1 MPCSPPGAG
10 GGPRALTKCHYLTA
24 VSEGLLF
31 PGSARAEMG
40 GHLARRPLRGLR
52 GNRASRDHHL
62 TPCQAGPAGI
72 GSQGTEVW
80 VGVSGTGASPQPHV
94 RARAQPGS
102 ARPRPSAAWSG
113 PCPGLSAA
121 RRAPSPEPR
130 ARSAE
135 PTRCRVLLPRPQG
148 ALSVPRGLRALRRER
163 SAVGTGRLNWAYTG
177 GGLRSL
183 RSLRRCAPQWRR
195 RRSRPR
201 PQCENTCAGPRGCPR
216 HMTQPPRDRPSV
228 SRDAAAGGCHG
239 GGGALGLGGRCGGG
253 IGCGVG

>member
-1 MPCSPPGAG
+1 MVCFVSLGEAVPCSPPGAG

-52 GNRASRDHHL
+52 GNRASRDRRL

-80 VGVSGTGASPQPHV
+80 VGVSRTGASPQPHV
-94 RARAQPGS
+94 RARAQPGC

-121 RRAPSPEPR
+121 RRAPSP
-130 ARSAE
+130 
-135 PTRCRVLLPRPQG
+135 VHG
-148 ALSVPRGLRALRRER
+148 ALSPHGAVCCSHGRRALCGCR
-163 SAVGTGRLNWAYTG
+163 VG
-177 GGLRSL
+177 
-183 RSLRRCAPQWRR
+183 
-195 RRSRPR
+195 
-201 PQCENTCAGPRGCPR
+201 CE
-216 HMTQPPRDRPSV
+216 H
-228 SRDAAAGGCHG
+228 
-239 GGGALGLGGRCGGG
+239 CGGNAALWG
-253 IGCGVG
+253 RGG